1 MRLLLLTC
9 SLTLAAV
16 LSASAA
22 VNKDKEKTGAKAVA
36 ISFTAA
42 SESVVAGKPMV
53 LQGSGDRRQLLV
65 TGKLANG
72 TEADFTRQVTY
83 KISPANVVQVDVTG
97 LLVPL
102 KNGAATITAKGHNG
116 VTAKLDV
123 TVEHFEEDKPI
134 HFGNQIVP
142 IFTKTGCNGGGC
154 HGKSGGQNGFR
165 LSLLGFEPSEDY
177 EYLVKESKARR
188 IFPAAPE
195 QSLLLLKAIGEVPH
209 GGGKK
214 LEKGSADYQLLV
226 RWIKQGMPAGAT
238 NAPSVASVEVQP
250 KQRILPP
257 GSEQQ
262 LRVIAQYTDGSR
274 EDVTRSA
281 VFEANNK
288 ELAKTDESGLVTFQ
302 QQPGDV
308 AVMIRYQSQV
318 AVFRATLPLGAPV
331 TNLPQPRNFIDELVF
346 NKLQQ
351 VGMPPSEQCDD
362 ATFIRRVSVDIAG
375 RLPTLE
381 EAEKFVTDKAAD
393 KRDKLV
399 DQLLASTEYADY
411 FANKWAAMLRNRR
424 DTPQLQRTTYA
435 FHGWLRDS
443 LQENKPYDR
452 IVRDIVAASGEIT
465 QNPAV
470 GWYRQVRTQTAQ
482 MEDTAQMF
490 LSMRLQCAQCHHHPY
505 EKWSQQDYFRF
516 SAFFAQVGRKGGDQ
530 TGEEVIFHRRGVA
543 QATNIKTKQPVKPAA
558 LGVQPFDIP
567 ADQDPRQV
575 LADWL
580 AQADNPFFAQSLV
593 NRYWKHFFNKG
604 LVEPEDDMRET
615 NPATNPELLKALAE
629 NFISSG
635 YDLKELIR
643 NITRS
648 KTYQLSALPNQYNA
662 VDKQYYSRYY
672 PKRLGAEV
680 LLDSVNEVVKS
691 ENKFDGLEAGT
702 KAVAFP
708 DNSFNA
714 GSYFLTVFGRPE
726 NSSACECERSN
737 DASLAQSLHLLNS
750 KFLLEKLGADT
761 GRPALLAAD
770 KRVDEQKLREVYLRY
785 FSREPSSE
793 EVVLAK
799 QHLAKTVKDKDGK
812 ETPIPARQAWE
823 DILWA
828 LVNTKEFLFN
838 H

>member
-1 MRLLLLTC
+1 MRFLQLTC

-16 LSASAA
+16 LGASAA
-22 VNKDKEKTGAKAVA
+22 ASKEKEKTGVKAVE
-36 ISFTAA
+36 ISFTADKTA
-42 SESVVAGKPMV
+42 PGPIV
-53 LQGSGDRRQLLV
+53 LQGSGDRRQLLL

-83 KISPANVVQVDVTG
+83 KVSPANVAQVDATG

-102 KNGAATITAKGHNG
+102 KNGSAVITAKTPEG
-116 VTAKLDV
+116 VSTKLEV
-123 TVEHFEEDKPI
+123 AVERFAEDKPI

-142 IFTKTGCNGGGC
+142 IFTKNGCNGGGC

-165 LSLLGFEPSEDY
+165 LSLLGFEPTEDY

-188 IFPAAPE
+188 IFPVAPE

-214 LEKGSADYQLLV
+214 MEKGSADYQLLV
-226 RWIKQGMPAGAT
+226 RWIKQGLPMGAT
-238 NAPSVASVEVQP
+238 NAPSVARVEVQP
-250 KQRILPP
+250 KQRVLPP
-257 GSEQQ
+257 GSQQQ
-262 LRVIAQYTDGSR
+262 LRVIAHYTDGSQ

-281 VFEANNK
+281 LFEANHK
-288 ELAKTDESGLVTFQ
+288 ELAKPDETGLVKFQ
-302 QQPGDV
+302 EQPGDV
-308 AVMIRYQSQV
+308 AVMVRYQSQV

-346 NKLQQ
+346 NKLKQ
-351 VGMPPSEQCDD
+351 VGMPPSEPCDD

-381 EAEKFVTDKAAD
+381 EVEKFVADTTAD
-393 KRDKLV
+393 KRDKLI

-411 FANKWAAMLRNRR
+411 FANKWSAMLRNRR

-443 LQENKPYDR
+443 FQENRPYDR

-470 GWYRQVRTQTAQ
+470 GWYRQVRTQTSQ

-490 LSMRLQCAQCHHHPY
+490 LSLRLQCAQCHHHPY

-516 SAFFAQVGRKGGDQ
+516 SAFFSQLGRKGGEQ

-543 QATNIKTKQPVKPAA
+543 QTINIKTKQPVKPAA

-567 ADQDPRQV
+567 ADQDPRHV

-580 AQADNPFFAQSLV
+580 AQPDNPFFAQSLV

-615 NPATNPELLKALAE
+615 NPATNPDLLKALAE
-629 NFISSG
+629 NFVSSG

-648 KTYQLSALPNQYNA
+648 KTYQLSSLPNQYNT

-680 LLDSVNEVVKS
+680 LLDSVNEVVRS
-691 ENKFDGLEAGT
+691 DNRFDGLEAGT

-714 GSYFLTVFGRPE
+714 NSYFLTVFGRPE

-750 KFLLEKLGADT
+750 KFLLEKLSADT
-761 GRPALLAAD
+761 GRPALLATD
-770 KRVDEQKLREVYLRY
+770 KRPDEQKLREVYLRY
-785 FSREPSSE
+785 FSREPNTD
-793 EVVLAK
+793 EVAFAK
-799 QHLAKTVKDKDGK
+799 LHLSKMVKDKDGK
-812 ETPIPARQAWE
+812 VTPIPARQAWE

>member
-1 MRLLLLTC
+1 MRFLQITF
-9 SLTLAAV
+9 SLTLVAV
-16 LSASAA
+16 LGASAA
-22 VNKDKEKTGAKAVA
+22 ANKEKEKPGAKAVE
-36 ISFTAA
+36 ISFTADKTA
-42 SESVVAGKPMV
+42 PGPIV
-53 LQGSGDRRQLLV
+53 LQGSGDRRQLLL

-72 TEADFTRQVTY
+72 VEADFTRRVTY
-83 KISPANVVQVDVTG
+83 KVSPANVAKVDATG

-102 KNGAATITAKGHNG
+102 KNGSAVITAKTAEG
-116 VTAKLDV
+116 VSTKMEVA
-123 TVEHFEEDKPI
+123 VERFEEDKPI

-142 IFTKTGCNGGGC
+142 IFTKNGCNGGGC

-165 LSLLGFEPSEDY
+165 LSLLGFEPTEDY

-188 IFPAAPE
+188 IFPAVPE

-226 RWIKQGMPAGAT
+226 RWIKQGLPMGAT

-250 KQRILPP
+250 KQRVLPP
-257 GSEQQ
+257 GSQQQ
-262 LRVIAQYTDGSR
+262 LRVIAHYTDGSQ

-281 VFEANNK
+281 LFEANHK
-288 ELAKTDESGLVTFQ
+288 ELAKTDETGLVAFQ

-308 AVMIRYQSQV
+308 AVMVRYQSQV

-331 TNLPQPRNFIDELVF
+331 MDLPKPRNFIDELVF

-362 ATFIRRVSVDIAG
+362 ATFVRRVSVDIAG
-375 RLPTLE
+375 HLPTLE
-381 EAEKFVTDKAAD
+381 ESEKFVTDTTAD
-393 KRDKLV
+393 KRDKLI

-411 FANKWAAMLRNRR
+411 FANKWSAMLRNRR
-424 DTPQLQRTTYA
+424 DTPQMQRTTYA
-435 FHGWLRDS
+435 FHDWLRDS
-443 LQENKPYDR
+443 LQENRPYDR

-490 LSMRLQCAQCHHHPY
+490 LSLRLQCAQCHHHPY
-505 EKWSQQDYFRF
+505 EKWSQQDYYRF
-516 SAFFAQVGRKGGDQ
+516 SAFFSQVGRKGGEQ
-530 TGEEVIFHRRGVA
+530 PGEEVIFHRRGVA
-543 QATNIKTKQPVKPAA
+543 QAINLKTKQPVKPAG

-580 AQADNPFFAQSLV
+580 AQSDNPFFAQSLV

-615 NPATNPELLKALAE
+615 NPATNPDLLKALAE
-629 NFISSG
+629 NFVSSG

-648 KTYQLSALPNQYNA
+648 KTYQLSALPNQYNG

-691 ENKFDGLEAGT
+691 DNRFDGLEAGT

-714 GSYFLTVFGRPE
+714 NSYFLTVFGRPE
-726 NSSACECERSN
+726 GSSACECERSN

-750 KFLLEKLGADT
+750 KFLLEKLNADT
-761 GRPALLAAD
+761 GRPALLATD
-770 KRVDEQKLREVYLRY
+770 KRPDEQKLREVYLRY
-785 FSREPSSE
+785 FSREPKAD
-793 EVVLAK
+793 EVAVAK
-799 QHLAKTVKDKDGK
+799 QYLSKTVKDKDGK